1 MKKTVVHC
9 LVIFA
14 FFLRPALSAGK
25 RTDQVGAD
33 KDKTFQN
40 AYALISESDLYCSF
54 FVLEDEPRLKIAA
67 GERGAEKMLLT
78 DGDLFYFKIGPDE
91 GLKEGQVMTVLEI
104 GPKVSSP
111 GLKKSPGPV
120 AFRRGRARLVR
131 FEKDFALGRVEK
143 ACGPV
148 MVGNSLVPFV
158 EKDGLLGKDLGFD
171 VSVRNQETLS
181 GRIIFLD
188 NQVTQI
194 GSGQWALIDLGREQG
209 LQFGQQLTVAHRAA
223 EGLPLEAIGNAI
235 VIDAGRVTSTIKVLS
250 ARDAIGLGDLV
261 QVK

>member
-1 MKKTVVHC
+1 MKKTAVHW
-9 LVIFA
+9 LMI
-14 FFLRPALSAGK
+14 LGLLLPALSTAEK
-25 RTDQVGAD
+25 TVQLGAD
-33 KDKTFQN
+33 KDKTFQY
-40 AYALISESDLYCSF
+40 AFALISESDLYCSF
-54 FVLEDEPRLKIAA
+54 FVLEDAPRLMIAV
-67 GERGAEKMLLT
+67 GERGAEKMLLA
-78 DGDLFYFKIGPDE
+78 DGDLFYFKAGKDE

-104 GPKVSSP
+104 GPKVGGP

-120 AFRRGRARLVR
+120 VFRRGRARLIR

-158 EKDGLLGKDLGFD
+158 EKNGLLGKDLGFD

-181 GRIIFLD
+181 GRIVFLD
-188 NQVTQI
+188 NQITQI

>member
-1 MKKTVVHC
+1 MKKTAVQW
-9 LVIFA
+9 LAI
-14 FFLRPALSAGK
+14 LGLLLPASSTAV
-25 RTDQVGAD
+25 QIAAD
-33 KDKTFQN
+33 GDRTFQN
-40 AYALISESDLYCSF
+40 AFALISESDLYCSF
-54 FVLEDEPRLKIAA
+54 FVLEEEPQLKIAA
-67 GERGAEKMLLT
+67 CERGAEKMLLT
-78 DGDLFYFKIGPDE
+78 DGDQFYFKAGPDE
-91 GLKEGQVMTVLEI
+91 GLKEGQVMMVLEI
-104 GPKVSSP
+104 GPKVSGP
-111 GLKKSPGPV
+111 GLKKSSGPV
-120 AFRRGRARLVR
+120 VFRRGRARLVR

-171 VSVRNQETLS
+171 VPVRNQETLS

-209 LQFGQQLTVAHRAA
+209 LQFGQQLTVVHRAA
-223 EGLPLEAIGNAI
+223 EGLPLETIGNAI
-235 VIDAGRVTSTIKVLS
+235 IIDAGRVTSTIKILS
-250 ARDAIGLGDLV
+250 AKDAIGLGDLV